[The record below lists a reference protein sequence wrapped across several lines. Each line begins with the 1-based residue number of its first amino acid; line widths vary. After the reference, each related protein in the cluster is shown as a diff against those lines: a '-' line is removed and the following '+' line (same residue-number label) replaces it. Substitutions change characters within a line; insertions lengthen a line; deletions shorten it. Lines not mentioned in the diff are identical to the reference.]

1 MINACSFGLTITK
14 TTDMHDIIRYSHVA
28 LGALCL
34 ISGIIPMF
42 SKKGGKLHR
51 QVGRLFFWSMFGIF
65 ITALLLL
72 FSYRF
77 NFFLLVI
84 AVFSFYQCF
93 TGYRVLY
100 RKKPGEQTWIDWTGA
115 IITLLAGLSFLY
127 LGTKRFMAYGSMNPL
142 TILLFV
148 FGVLTSWAA
157 IEDMIN
163 FRKKDMPEKLWWF
176 YHHMSAF
183 CGAYIAAI
191 TAFAVQMSGSY
202 LSHIEYNWLSWILPA
217 MIGVPLISFWKRK
230 YMTKHAAKKTIRVS
244 VKSIPTPTERK

>member
-1 MINACSFGLTITK
+1 
-14 TTDMHDIIRYSHVA
+14 MHEILRYSHVA
-28 LGALCL
+28 MGVLCL

-51 QVGRLFFWSMFGIF
+51 QVGKLFFWSMFGIF
-65 ITALLLL
+65 LTALLMI
-72 FSYRF
+72 FFYRF

-93 TGYRVLY
+93 TGCRVLY

-115 IITLLAGLSFLY
+115 SITLIAGLSFLY
-127 LGTKRFMAYGSMNPL
+127 SGGIRFLATHSLDPL
-142 TILLFV
+142 SILLFV
-148 FGVLTSWAA
+148 FGFLTSWAA

-163 FRKKDMPEKLWWF
+163 FRKKDMDEKLWWF

-191 TAFAVQMSGSY
+191 TAFAVQMSSSY
-202 LSHIEYNWLSWILPA
+202 LSHIEYSWLSWILPA

-230 YMTKHAAKKTIRVS
+230 YMTKHNQSKPIKVTVQ
-244 VKSIPTPTERK
+244 KQTP